1 MDHVDVDS
9 DSIRLPPA
17 CRCGNSGPMKSLK
30 PLGTAGGR
38 LLSLAFSAPV
48 EGAGPR
54 YLMASTS
61 GAEATL
67 VLMNWEPWLSR
78 LRL

>member
-1 MDHVDVDS
+1 MTNHDIS
-9 DSIRLPPA
+9 FLTGRRS
-17 CRCGNSGPMKSLK
+17 GNSGPMKSLK

-61 GAEATL
+61 GAEASL
-67 VLMNWEPWLSR
+67 VLINWDTWLKS
-78 LRL
+78 L

>member
-1 MDHVDVDS
+1 
-9 DSIRLPPA
+9 
-17 CRCGNSGPMKSLK
+17 MKSLK

-61 GAEATL
+61 GAEASL
-67 VLMNWEPWLSR
+67 VLINWDTWLKS
-78 LRL
+78 L

>member
-1 MDHVDVDS
+1 
-9 DSIRLPPA
+9 
-17 CRCGNSGPMKSLK
+17 MKSLK

-67 VLMNWEPWLSR
+67 VLINWDTWLKS
-78 LRL
+78 LWKSESLKDLTGQKEDHSHCTIDLA

>member
-1 MDHVDVDS
+1 
-9 DSIRLPPA
+9 
-17 CRCGNSGPMKSLK
+17 MKSLK

-54 YLMASTS
+54 YLMASTT

-67 VLMNWEPWLSR
+67 VLMNWEPWLF
-78 LRL
+78 

>member
-1 MDHVDVDS
+1 MTYHD
-9 DSIRLPPA
+9 IRSFLTV
-17 CRCGNSGPMKSLK
+17 RRSGNSGPMKSLK

-48 EGAGPR
+48 EGAVPR

-67 VLMNWEPWLSR
+67 VLINWDTCLKSVEK
-78 LRL
+78 